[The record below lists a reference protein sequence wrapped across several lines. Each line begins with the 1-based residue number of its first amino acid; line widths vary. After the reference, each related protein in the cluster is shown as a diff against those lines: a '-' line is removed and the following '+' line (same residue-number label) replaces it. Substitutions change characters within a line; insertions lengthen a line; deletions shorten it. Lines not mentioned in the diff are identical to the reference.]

1 MPRPKKKGFVLYA
14 DLYNKIEKWHDDR
27 AGVLFKAILAY
38 ANGIT
43 PSIEDEVVDC
53 AFDFIKE
60 QIDRDTEHYN
70 EVCAKRKEASEKA
83 NAVRWSK
90 ASQMGTNGSNSSQM
104 GTNGSNSSQMF
115 QDTDKDTD
123 TDKEKDI
130 DTDNNNPKGY
140 EKFDFSFLK
149 EEYKE
154 AFFMWLN
161 YKRERGESY
170 KDINSLIAAYEK
182 LCDLC
187 NGSGHD
193 AIAVVKNSMACNYA
207 GLVALYKQKSGNAHT
222 AHATDKISEEYPK
235 WKR

>member
-104 GTNGSNSSQMF
+104 F

-193 AIAVVKNSMACNYA
+193 AIAVVKNSMAGNYA